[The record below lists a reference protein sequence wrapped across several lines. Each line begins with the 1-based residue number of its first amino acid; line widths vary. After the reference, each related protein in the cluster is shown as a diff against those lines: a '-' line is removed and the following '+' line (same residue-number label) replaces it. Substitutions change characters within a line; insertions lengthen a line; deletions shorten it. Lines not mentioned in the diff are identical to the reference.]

1 MARITIIDDDAGVID
16 ACRLFLEREGHQVAG
31 ATSREEGKELL
42 VQSPPEL
49 LILDVMMREQDDGF
63 ALAQELRRE
72 GYSYPIL
79 MLSSIGKATGLT
91 YQKNDA
97 ILPVDAFEEKP
108 ISPTRLVAVVD
119 RLLRGKE

>member
-16 ACRLFLEREGHQVAG
+16 ACRLFLEREGHLVSG

-63 ALAQELRRE
+63 ALAQELRGE

-91 YQKNDA
+91 YRKNDA
-97 ILPVDAFEEKP
+97 ILPVNAFEEKP
-108 ISPTRLVAVVD
+108 ISPARLIAVVD
-119 RLLRGKE
+119 RLLQGKE

>member
-1 MARITIIDDDAGVID
+1 MAKITIIDDDAGVID